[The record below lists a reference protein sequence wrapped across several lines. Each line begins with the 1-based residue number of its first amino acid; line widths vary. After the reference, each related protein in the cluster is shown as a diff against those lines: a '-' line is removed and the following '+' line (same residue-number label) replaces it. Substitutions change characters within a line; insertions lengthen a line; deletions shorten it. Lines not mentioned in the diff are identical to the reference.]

1 MVGTLFSRNTAG
13 EVSPEVPQQSLRP
26 CLALIVLPLVA
37 IIIANRWVWSELQGG
52 TPETD
57 TRSTQ

>member
-1 MVGTLFSRNTAG
+1 MVAALFSRNTAG
-13 EVSPEVPQQSLRP
+13 EVSPEVPQQSVRAY
-26 CLALIVLPLVA
+26 LALIVLPLVA
-37 IIIANRWVWSELQGG
+37 IIIANHWVWSQLQGG